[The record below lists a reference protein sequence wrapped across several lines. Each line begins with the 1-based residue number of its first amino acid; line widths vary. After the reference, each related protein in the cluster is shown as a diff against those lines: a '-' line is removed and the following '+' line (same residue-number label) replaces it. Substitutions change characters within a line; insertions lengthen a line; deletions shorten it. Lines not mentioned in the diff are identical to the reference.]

1 MLLTGFV
8 LACPKFNS
16 LAALCIEPTG
26 QPPIKFFSQLFFLIC
41 LYLSGENPHLGS
53 GQLSI
58 NYIIIIFFA
67 HKERKFR
74 NFIQILFIV
83 DREFSDILNK
93 HNFVC
98 IQFRQSQTYQ
108 AMWTKIAR

>member
-16 LAALCIEPTG
+16 LAALCIEPTDL
-26 QPPIKFFSQLFFLIC
+26 PSIKFFSQLFFLIC

-58 NYIIIIFFA
+58 NYIIYSLHIK
-67 HKERKFR
+67 KESSG
-74 NFIQILFIV
+74 ILS
-83 DREFSDILNK
+83 RYYL
-93 HNFVC
+93 
-98 IQFRQSQTYQ
+98 
-108 AMWTKIAR
+108 